1 MKRKDVLNKISSNIK
16 SSGHHITI
24 VSGGQ
29 EPRYAYTIGLIKKYD
44 FELILA
50 GSILYLENDIY
61 SIVNFISSEIKK
73 SENLEKQSFA
83 IENLGTFRLI
93 KVHDSWAERT
103 MLGVYDYYNL
113 KAINAYQIVPDDNFS
128 TIDIPDMS
136 LQFDTTIEPVWKW
149 LEDEWSFE
157 IPNNISVVTNLD
169 AMKGESITQIM
180 RWEEDEW
187 EMFAGSNEDL
197 DEEDIRVVP
206 IGLLLTSD
214 KSLLPALDLDIN
226 KGLWRENKNDEWNDW
241 G

>member
-157 IPNNISVVTNLD
+157 IP
-169 AMKGESITQIM
+169 
-180 RWEEDEW
+180 REEDEW